1 MSQSH
6 DRTPGIAEAVSQ
18 LKCEI
23 DLPSAWKDYFDRRG
37 QLPTCMGDKR
47 RFPRSYFR
55 GTAALHCRQSFPA
68 LPRPDLWYKVY
79 TKDVSRSGVS
89 FLHGEQLFPGEQMT
103 LVLPDGRSRH
113 VEVVRCHRVQQR
125 CFEIG
130 ATFIAG
136 LHKPAPADTKED

>member
-1 MSQSH
+1 MSQSN

-23 DLPSAWKDYFDRRG
+23 ELPSSWKDYFGRRG

-55 GTAALHCRQSFPA
+55 GAAALHYRQSFPA
-68 LPRPDLWYKVY
+68 LPRRDLWYRVF
-79 TKDVSRSGVS
+79 TKDVSRGGIS

-103 LVLPDGRSRH
+103 VVLSDGRSRP
-113 VEVVRCHRVQQR
+113 VEVVRCRRIEDR

-130 ATFIAG
+130 AKFIAG
-136 LHKPAPADTKED
+136 LRSPAPADTKPD